1 MGNSLLSFER
11 KRKEMNMTEREAIL
25 GFMMGERMKA
35 ALIVATQL
43 AMVIEGLAEHEK
55 AGANRIFS
63 TFLRALY
70 RDIGLAHKVSPQEDW
85 AEIRKELDG
94 GLVMV
99 DSKVSHGAMDNLS
112 RAISHATTISNRA
125 MTFLKDKGLL

>member
-1 MGNSLLSFER
+1 
-11 KRKEMNMTEREAIL
+11 MTEREAIL

-35 ALIVATQL
+35 ALIVGTQM

-55 AGANRIFS
+55 TGANKVFS
-63 TFLRALY
+63 MFLRTLY
-70 RDIGLAHKVSPQEDW
+70 RDIGLAHKVAPQEDW
-85 AEIRKELDG
+85 AEIRRELDG

-99 DSKVSHGAMDNLS
+99 DSKVSHGAMNNLS

>member
-1 MGNSLLSFER
+1 
-11 KRKEMNMTEREAIL
+11 MTEKEAIL
-25 GFMMGERMKA
+25 DFMMGERMKA
-35 ALIVATQL
+35 ALIVATHI
-43 AMVIEGLAEHEK
+43 AMVIEGLPEHEK
-55 AGANRIFS
+55 GGADRVFS

-70 RDIGLAHKVSPQEDW
+70 RDIGLAHKISPQEGW
-85 AEIRKELDG
+85 ADIRAELDG

-112 RAISHATTISNRA
+112 RAITHATTISNRA